1 MLPLHGHLADQM
13 AVFLFNQKINFSG
26 RKDASIASK
35 PLEIRLPNPFQNSCV
50 IMLLLLSISH
60 FFLFFSITVAEGV
73 LITWVKVCLTIM
85 EGNYDL

>member
-13 AVFLFNQKINFSG
+13 AVFLFYRKINLSG
-26 RKDASIASK
+26 RKDMSIASK
-35 PLEIRLPNPFQNSCV
+35 PSEIRLPNPFQNSCV

-60 FFLFFSITVAEGV
+60 FFFSIRVAEGE